1 MNVIRKGLRLRD
13 TTGEEE
19 RSVMPVANVTTG
31 PSLVRSLQSS
41 SSPLE
46 PETTIKNK
54 LISAWNNVKYGR
66 KAWATSEMFKQGFSR
81 NSPVWLLGQ
90 AYHRKLVTAVA
101 GSPTGNT
108 VRTFSEIDCG
118 IEEFERDFQSRI
130 WMTYRRDFPELGPGS
145 GLTSDC
151 GWGCMIRSG
160 QMMLAQAL
168 VMHWLGRDWRRS
180 SSAGLDLDP
189 GERWQAERLHRAI
202 IQTFADSPDTRAAPL
217 SLHAIVSLASDMVG
231 KRPGDWFGPHTV
243 AHLVAGAA
251 RRAEVG
257 AGQGMLDN
265 VCVYVAQDCTVYTGD
280 VEEMCSEAV
289 VRNSDKGDDTNDNS
303 DAGDFSLVDMPRDVD
318 IDGETWCMDDTTS
331 SSAWKSVIILI
342 PVRLGSEVFNP
353 IYNSCIKNLLT
364 LECCIGIIGGKPKHS
379 LYFIGFQD
387 EDLIHLDP
395 HRLQD
400 KVDTN
405 NPNFNTESYHPRNPR
420 KIQLKK
426 LDPSCCIGFY
436 LRTREDWSAWCST
449 ISSLVTPPQISGI
462 RAEYPMFVVAPGRG
476 SDTRGLGDWVSLG
489 SDSVTSQSPNNNDME
504 TEEFVFL

>member
-1 MNVIRKGLRLRD
+1 MLSPALLHVL
-13 TTGEEE
+13 
-19 RSVMPVANVTTG
+19 VVAD
-31 PSLVRSLQSS
+31 LL
-41 SSPLE
+41 
-46 PETTIKNK
+46 
-54 LISAWNNVKYGR
+54 
-66 KAWATSEMFKQGFSR
+66 FSR
-81 NSPVWLLGQ
+81 HAEFRILCGTLLRHLVMANFALHIAALLRELHRTFKAGHIVAFFAFLCAADFVELKRAFLKRFLMADFPWCALAFFKEFGGTLLGELFI
-90 AYHRKLVTAVA
+90 ALFLLLCATFLPLRGLALFFVLCLAV
-101 GSPTGNT
+101 GH
-108 VRTFSEIDCG
+108 
-118 IEEFERDFQSRI
+118 
-130 WMTYRRDFPELGPGS
+130 LLH
-145 GLTSDC
+145 LTRGAVLRC
-151 GWGCMIRSG
+151 
-160 QMMLAQAL
+160 AL
-168 VMHWLGRDWRRS
+168 VLELVGTHLFVGRSTLWRHHV
-180 SSAGLDLDP
+180 
-189 GERWQAERLHRAI
+189 LH
-202 IQTFADSPDTRAAPL
+202 
-217 SLHAIVSLASDMVG
+217 
-231 KRPGDWFGPHTV
+231 
-243 AHLVAGAA
+243 
-251 RRAEVG
+251 
-257 AGQGMLDN
+257 
-265 VCVYVAQDCTVYTGD
+265 
-280 VEEMCSEAV
+280 
-289 VRNSDKGDDTNDNS
+289 
-303 DAGDFSLVDMPRDVD
+303 D
-318 IDGETWCMDDTTS
+318 IEGETWCMDDTTS

-489 SDSVTSQSPNNNDME
+489 SDSITSQSPNNNDME